1 MISRSPL
8 GVVPTLLAVV
18 VLTGCVSLQP
28 AARVPSAEAL
38 LVEGVSSTEFGVET
52 CGAASLSAVLTY
64 WGHEISVEELDE
76 ALPKADNGGVLS
88 LDLVLAA
95 RERGFGAE
103 LFAGDRTHIQQS
115 IEAGEPLILM
125 LSVVDAPGKKKDLYH
140 YVIVDGIDPGG
151 GLVRVHYGDGRPRW
165 VAWDRLSPPWGKSGF
180 ATILVRPDDEP
191 GEPVDPIRYAVA
203 LEEAGRLEEAE
214 AIYRQRLTARP
225 DSALIW
231 VNLGNV
237 QMARGFEQEAEEAY
251 RTALDLDSDHRDA
264 LNNLAWLLLESGR
277 DLTEARE
284 LAERAASRDGPDPY
298 LALETLGRIHL
309 ALGQCKTASE
319 AFQSA
324 LDTAPPRSTARGWV
338 LYGLALSQRDCGDP
352 ETAIE
357 TLEEILLEDS
367 DPEISEKARSML
379 QAQQVP

>member
-1 MISRSPL
+1 
-8 GVVPTLLAVV
+8 V

-203 LEEAGRLEEAE
+203 LEEAGRL
-214 AIYRQRLTARP
+214 
-225 DSALIW
+225 
-231 VNLGNV
+231 
-237 QMARGFEQEAEEAY
+237 FEQEAEEAY